1 MTDFGFS
8 ELILIAVMVLLFVGP
23 EELPEVTR
31 YLGKLYG
38 QVQRMA
44 AELRRSLVLEADR
57 MDEEKRLRD
66 LIKRRKEA
74 EAARRSKEAQEVEGP
89 RAQPQPEVE
98 PEEEAPAAA
107 EDELP
112 PGFTAEQWSEL
123 PDHIKEIVRRRR
135 SA

>member
-74 EAARRSKEAQEVEGP
+74 EAARRAKEAQEVEGP
-89 RAQPQPEVE
+89 RAQPQPEAE
-98 PEEEAPAAA
+98 PEEAPAAE